1 MLKIESIIWESLNR
15 PIIDVTNGNRNGMTL
30 HFWLNSDISNFQDSL
45 DLQNAL
51 PLHKAMDLHPV
62 LP

>member
-1 MLKIESIIWESLNR
+1 VLKIESIIWESLNR
-15 PIIDVTNGNRNGMTL
+15 PIIDVTNGNRNGMIL
-30 HFWLNSDISNFQDSL
+30 RFWLNSDISNFQDSL

-51 PLHKAMDLHPV
+51 PLHKAVDLHLV